1 MLMPSAAPVPITD
14 LQELGPLPPGY
25 QPLQAQLAHCS
36 WICQGTLVC
45 RPLWRRVQGQRVK
58 KGPYYLWTSKVKG
71 KTVCLALSRTQYRLL
86 AQAIKNY
93 RHVQK
98 TLDRMQTL
106 TMKTILRKV
115 PGVQRR
121 K

>member
-1 MLMPSAAPVPITD
+1 MPAPLPPPITR
-14 LQELGPLPPGY
+14 LKELGPLPPAY
-25 QPLQAQLAHCS
+25 PPLQARLAQCA

-45 RPLWRRVQGQRVK
+45 RPLWRRVHGQRVK

-71 KTVCLALSRTQYRLL
+71 KTVCVALSRPQYRLL

-93 RHVQK
+93 RQVQS
-98 TLDRMQTL
+98 TLERMQAL
-106 TMKTILRKV
+106 TMKTILSKV
-115 PGVQRR
+115 PGVQKR